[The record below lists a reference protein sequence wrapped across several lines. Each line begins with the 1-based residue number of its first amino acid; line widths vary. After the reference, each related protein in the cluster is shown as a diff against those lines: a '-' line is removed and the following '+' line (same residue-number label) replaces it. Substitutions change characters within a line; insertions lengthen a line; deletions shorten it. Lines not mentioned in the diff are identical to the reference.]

1 MQLPMVL
8 GPAPRLTFCSDS
20 PSAPIGHKLRD
31 SHMGRVFK
39 RGHWDLCLVGYE
51 PNLAD
56 WIPAKQ
62 VGYFDALR
70 DLAETAV
77 HKNGGLPA
85 VLVAHSMGSLVSL
98 YFIKRQG
105 PEWTKK
111 HLASL
116 IAMSAPWEGA
126 VTALKGGLPRM
137 TITLIMNDTFLCRI
151 VASDGSKADCST
163 WLSA

>member
-1 MQLPMVL
+1 M
-8 GPAPRLTFCSDS
+8 LTGNSFFRMSE
-20 PSAPIGHKLRD
+20 
-31 SHMGRVFK
+31 K
-39 RGHWDLCLVGYE
+39 RIL
-51 PNLAD
+51 
-56 WIPAKQ
+56 AKQ

-126 VTALKGGLPRM
+126 VTALKGMLPGLGS
-137 TITLIMNDTFLCRI
+137 TLAPIDASLCLF
-151 VASDGSKADCST
+151 VATECSEGVT
-163 WLSA
+163 ALGCQPKRENATEMDRPAIGTCRLC